1 MIARIIIPLLLLLL
15 LPQLYIDLHY
25 NRHKKHLRRWRRF
38 WGWAPMLVL
47 AVWAVFLAFEPNF
60 APGNLS
66 LLFWFL
72 FFLGLIVVP
81 KALFALCSFLGW
93 RWCKRRHKRI
103 NWGNL
108 VGFLLAVFAIF
119 VVVYGSTV
127 GPRKLEVRHLDITS
141 ADLPAAF
148 DGYRLVHFTDIH
160 VGSYTG
166 SDQQILQN
174 MVDSINAQRADAIMF
189 TGDIQ
194 DLEPQELYPVMQ
206 MLSSVQAPDGVY
218 SVLGN
223 HDYAYYIPDA
233 DEAVKVA
240 NERETISRQRQ
251 MGWNVLLN
259 EHQAIRRAKDSIV
272 VAGMENLSG
281 APYPHKGDARA
292 AMQGVKPGAF
302 TIMLEH
308 DPSAWE
314 NDILPNST
322 AQLTL
327 SGHTHGG
334 QFSLFGW
341 SPVSLFHRH
350 GSGLYSQ
357 EGRSLY
363 VSKGVGGLIPFRFG
377 VTPEIVVITLHR
389 AQ

>member
-25 NRHKKHLRRWRRF
+25 NRHKKHLRRWRRLL
-38 WGWAPMLVL
+38 GWVPMLLL
-47 AVWAVFLAFEPNF
+47 AVWAVFLAVSPNF

-72 FFLGLIVVP
+72 FFLGLIVLP
-81 KALFALCSFLGW
+81 KTLFALCSFLGW

-119 VVVYGSTV
+119 VVVYGSTA
-127 GPRKLEVRHLDITS
+127 GIRKLEVRHLDITS

-206 MLSSVQAPDGVY
+206 MLSSLQAPDGVF

-223 HDYAYYIPDA
+223 HDYAYYIPNA

-272 VAGMENLSG
+272 VAGMENLSS

-341 SPVSLFHRH
+341 SPVSLFHRYS
-350 GSGLYSQ
+350 SGLYSQ
-357 EGRSLY
+357 QGRTLY